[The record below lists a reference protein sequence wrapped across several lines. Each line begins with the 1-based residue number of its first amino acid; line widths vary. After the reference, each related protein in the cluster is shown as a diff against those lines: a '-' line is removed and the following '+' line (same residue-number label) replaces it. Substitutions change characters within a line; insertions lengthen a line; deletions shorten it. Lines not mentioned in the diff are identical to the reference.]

1 MVQGVINIPLIEDQL
16 AIRAVAYRFNND
28 GFIENVGGSQP
39 TPEIISAET
48 RGGFEAV
55 DRNAGEDEYA
65 GLRLSALWRPV
76 DNLSATLL
84 YTNQEITQDGLR
96 EVDLNLPNDF
106 QQSRLGVNADGE
118 AEGLTNDAE
127 IANLV
132 VEYDVG
138 WGTLFSSTSNID
150 YGARSEFSLF
160 YIPFWGPSAT
170 SGKLDS
176 DIFTEELRFTSS
188 FEGPLQFLL
197 GYFYENND
205 RSTSLLLDWA
215 GDTPSE
221 VPRLLF
227 EESEEIKQRAM
238 FGELTYEIANRW
250 VATLGFR
257 AFEYD
262 QARPVHRLNGAVREA
277 TQGQRG
283 EFDDTNYRVNLSY
296 NLGDDILIYG
306 QWAEGFRLGNF
317 QTPINA
323 LDDVDGDGLILFADG
338 VLRRVREGITA
349 PDTTETFELG
359 LKATLMDDRIRL
371 NAGVFRINWENMPI
385 TLTSDGDTESGNV
398 FHFNAGRATSQ
409 GVELEIQMV
418 LTDQL
423 IAHATAS
430 YAETVLAEDT
440 ESIGSKG
447 DNLPGSADVTLALGL
462 EYQFSVA
469 GYDSFIRADYNYV
482 DEFYHN
488 IDEEGQASGGYG
500 LLNLKVGAALGN
512 IDISLFVNN
521 LTNADEYT
529 WLDNSFSAVS
539 RAYKLKPRT
548 IGLNLAYAF

>member
-1 MVQGVINIPLIEDQL
+1 
-16 AIRAVAYRFNND
+16 
-28 GFIENVGGSQP
+28 
-39 TPEIISAET
+39 
-48 RGGFEAV
+48 
-55 DRNAGEDEYA
+55 
-65 GLRLSALWRPV
+65 
-76 DNLSATLL
+76 
-84 YTNQEITQDGLR
+84 
-96 EVDLNLPNDF
+96 
-106 QQSRLGVNADGE
+106 
-118 AEGLTNDAE
+118 
-127 IANLV
+127 
-132 VEYDVG
+132 
-138 WGTLFSSTSNID
+138 
-150 YGARSEFSLF
+150 
-160 YIPFWGPSAT
+160 
-170 SGKLDS
+170 
-176 DIFTEELRFTSS
+176 
-188 FEGPLQFLL
+188 
-197 GYFYENND
+197 
-205 RSTSLLLDWA
+205 
-215 GDTPSE
+215 
-221 VPRLLF
+221 
-227 EESEEIKQRAM
+227 
-238 FGELTYEIANRW
+238 
-250 VATLGFR
+250 
-257 AFEYD
+257 
-262 QARPVHRLNGAVREA
+262 
-277 TQGQRG
+277 
-283 EFDDTNYRVNLSY
+283 
-296 NLGDDILIYG
+296 
-306 QWAEGFRLGNF
+306 
-317 QTPINA
+317 
-323 LDDVDGDGLILFADG
+323 
-338 VLRRVREGITA
+338 
-349 PDTTETFELG
+349 
-359 LKATLMDDRIRL
+359 MDDRIRL